1 MKKLKF
7 AVISCD
13 RIAQRHAEH
22 IQNNGI
28 LKAVCDIEIFSFSDG
43 HSKCFCIILT

>member
-1 MKKLKF
+1 MEKLKF
-7 AVISCD
+7 AIIGCG

-28 LKAVCDIEIFSFSDG
+28 LKAVCDIDIAKANYLG
-43 HSKCFCIILT
+43 GGKLKVTYQ